1 MPKKGNAYLAGTVH
15 VAKEVQTIQRFLLEP
30 YMWQKRVEP
39 NTGTVH
45 VAKCS
50 SFSMK
55 SMIHKYFVKTQ
66 IKRLLRKKLFQP
78 NCPMNRA

>member
-30 YMWQKRVEP
+30 YMWEKRAEP

-50 SFSMK
+50 SPK
-55 SMIHKYFVKTQ
+55 NRHD
-66 IKRLLRKKLFQP
+66 LLAKIGEHIDGT
-78 NCPMNRA
+78 

>member
-1 MPKKGNAYLAGTVH
+1 MTDSVKPIGHDVIHFLLTGVLTVHVPKKGNAYLAGTVH

-39 NTGTVH
+39 NTGTIH

-50 SFSMK
+50 SVM
-55 SMIHKYFVKTQ
+55 
-66 IKRLLRKKLFQP
+66 
-78 NCPMNRA
+78 